1 VNPPLVFAILC
12 VFVDLKFTLMSQWER
27 TAVSV
32 IVVVGVMSAR
42 EKEKERERRRRRRV
56 KNTTHK
62 VCGTSQVD
70 RNLNHVCTYS
80 KYLCTDSL
88 RIVQMSSRP
97 KDSLSW
103 HIRKEPPPPSL
114 PPPHRLKNAICMIL
128 LFKVFIK

>member
-1 VNPPLVFAILC
+1 VR
-12 VFVDLKFTLMSQWER
+12 R

-42 EKEKERERRRRRRV
+42 EKEKERERERRRRRRRRRV

-97 KDSLSW
+97 KDSLS
-103 HIRKEPPPPSL
+103 
-114 PPPHRLKNAICMIL
+114 
-128 LFKVFIK
+128 